1 MCRARQ
7 DKVNICFSQK
17 DFFWDRQDFQCECV
31 QAEYGIFGHAL
42 ISIKSYPRV
51 LHTHSKAKGSHM
63 ISAGVWHQQRGD
75 SRTPRTS
82 GPISHTTELSFSHW
96 EPQPSTS
103 TLRWIDGSNHL
114 MLHLKSRVSI
124 LLYGTTAY
132 QWQRKEKLQQTLK
145 NPDIRVDL
153 VTLEKIVKLARCK
166 VIFQIS

>member
-1 MCRARQ
+1 MR
-7 DKVNICFSQK
+7 I
-17 DFFWDRQDFQCECV
+17 CV

-51 LHTHSKAKGSHM
+51 LRTHGKAKGSRM

-114 MLHLKSRVSI
+114 TMPLVGLNTPASHVRSRHGCPDTTPEQNRACLTCRNFKALSVVLFKTKQNKKTEGNNHLTV
-124 LLYGTTAY
+124 
-132 QWQRKEKLQQTLK
+132 
-145 NPDIRVDL
+145 
-153 VTLEKIVKLARCK
+153 
-166 VIFQIS
+166 